1 MHSLWEEAV
10 AAVAVNMHPAVIQA
24 AEAVEVDTPKRC
36 LTLCHVLTQ
45 NTPLLLEQEELLR

>member
-1 MHSLWEEAV
+1 MRSLWEEAV
-10 AAVAVNMHPAVIQA
+10 AEVAVNMHPAIIQA
-24 AEAVEVDTPKRC
+24 AGAVEVDTPKRC